1 MFLNTKYMQAKNIV
15 LSFLK
20 DNKIDNVDICESF
33 DNIDIFKLGT
43 DLGFD
48 IRGAFFPDDTTLGL
62 LLVNETEYRIDMF
75 NSNKL
80 IVYKNC
86 MELDFTR
93 TIIAYEL
100 ANYIFEKK
108 VNKTD
113 ILVMGD
119 MYNQERTNKNI
130 MILIIAN
137 IIISPLT
144 YMDSDIRIN
153 HVPHTSLPTKK
164 LRK

>member
-1 MFLNTKYMQAKNIV
+1 
-15 LSFLK
+15 
-20 DNKIDNVDICESF
+20 
-33 DNIDIFKLGT
+33 
-43 DLGFD
+43 
-48 IRGAFFPDDTTLGL
+48 
-62 LLVNETEYRIDMF
+62 
-75 NSNKL
+75 
-80 IVYKNC
+80 

-153 HVPHTSLPTKK
+153 HVPHIS
-164 LRK
+164 